1 MAEPFAFVGSI
12 GIYGGKVDA
21 SGLLSKLGL
30 KAETVKT
37 HDYADAETFTRPWTD
52 EEKRALQD
60 YMDEFYDRF
69 VGVVSEATGV
79 DKTKIDSEYGGG
91 RVFVGWKAME
101 AGLVHKV
108 GGLDVAIAEAKALAD
123 IGEST
128 DVELVQLSADNSFL
142 VPVPSS
148 KMLMDFMKEAERTQ
162 FFAIEPDLLNFEP

>member
-1 MAEPFAFVGSI
+1 
-12 GIYGGKVDA
+12 
-21 SGLLSKLGL
+21 
-30 KAETVKT
+30 
-37 HDYADAETFTRPWTD
+37 
-52 EEKRALQD
+52 
-60 YMDEFYDRF
+60 
-69 VGVVSEATGV
+69 VSEATGV
-79 DKTKIDSEYGGG
+79 DKKKIDSEYGGG

-128 DVELVQLSADNSFL
+128 DVELVQLSAGKSFL

-148 KMLMDFMKEAERTQ
+148 KMLVDFMKEAERTQ